1 MYNKHFPKLLNKGE
15 SCRGCVLSNSQ
26 LDDVRDLIEELDLIP
41 LGAIPPELYP
51 LIKEHQELLVKD
63 EIPFDNISNLVA
75 KPLAERLR
83 ERKRIRVVQQQEEL
97 FELCV

>member
-1 MYNKHFPKLLNKGE
+1 MYNKSSPSLHKGNKK
-15 SCRGCVLSNSQ
+15 GCVLSNSQ

-41 LGAIPPELYP
+41 LGCIPPGLYP
-51 LIKEHQELLVKD
+51 HIKEYQEQLVKD
-63 EIPFDNISNLVA
+63 AIPFDPISDLVV

-83 ERKRIRVVQQQEEL
+83 ERKKIRVAQQQEEL

>member
-1 MYNKHFPKLLNKGE
+1 MYNKSPSSLSKGKK
-15 SCRGCVLSNSQ
+15 GCVLSNSQ

-41 LGAIPPELYP
+41 LGAIPPGLWPY
-51 LIKEHQELLVKD
+51 IKEYHEQLVKD
-63 EIPFDNISNLVA
+63 AIPFDNVTSLVV

-83 ERKRIRVVQQQEEL
+83 ERKKIRVAQQQEDL